1 MRTLPPLLRKA
12 VEDVG
17 FDLTFGADAEWTRLG
32 GERGLEGRV

>member
-1 MRTLPPLLRKA
+1 MLPPLLRKA

-32 GERGLEGRV
+32 ASGLEGRV